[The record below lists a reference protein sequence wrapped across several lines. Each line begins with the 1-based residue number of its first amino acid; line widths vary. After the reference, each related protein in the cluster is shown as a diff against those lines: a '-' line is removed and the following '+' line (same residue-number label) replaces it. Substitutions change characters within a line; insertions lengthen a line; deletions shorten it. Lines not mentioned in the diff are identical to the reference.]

1 MVREE
6 QQAARSA
13 STRHWCWERMALFIC
28 LREGDC
34 RVEVHRLLK
43 LDIDFEALGEPGCV
57 QDTLLH

>member
-1 MVREE
+1 M
-6 QQAARSA
+6 
-13 STRHWCWERMALFIC
+13 FIC